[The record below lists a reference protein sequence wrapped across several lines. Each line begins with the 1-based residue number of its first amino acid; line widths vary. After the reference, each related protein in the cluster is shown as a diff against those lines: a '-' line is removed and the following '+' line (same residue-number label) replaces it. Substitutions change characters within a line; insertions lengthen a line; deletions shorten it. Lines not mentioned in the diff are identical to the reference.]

1 MERESESDTIHPN
14 ASEFKDYIE
23 NYAKVNGVQI
33 YYEFKNVSPKVKE
46 NENHPA
52 VLLVHGWTANR
63 LRLHPL
69 YLHFMNK
76 GAPVFRLD
84 LRGNGW
90 SQKEKINDFSML
102 KMAEDVEIFIK
113 QVICE
118 KYGFSSVILIGHS
131 MGGSICQKVATT
143 IPSSIKK
150 LILLSTSAY
159 WTGNLF
165 GKLKLGLYAIYYR
178 INYWNRYNGKKKG
191 HEIHGLE
198 HFPMWSDIYDLNGR
212 TLFTA
217 REATIQGIKSL
228 GSFDIR
234 KEIKTLQ
241 IPTLI
246 VVGADDIDAPPILS
260 QKIHELIPNSTL
272 VIIPGVNH
280 DVCIGK
286 PISLGKTIDKF
297 LENS

>member
-1 MERESESDTIHPN
+1 MERESDTIHPN
-14 ASEFKDYIE
+14 ASEDEDYVE
-23 NYAKVNGVQI
+23 NYAIVNGIQI
-33 YYEFKNVSPKVKE
+33 YYEFKNVPPDVKG
-46 NENHPA
+46 NETKTA

-63 LRLHPL
+63 LRLHPI
-69 YLHFMNK
+69 YLHFMQN
-76 GAPVFRLD
+76 GTPVFRLD
-84 LRGNGW
+84 LRGCGW
-90 SQKEKINDFSML
+90 SQKEKTNDFSML
-102 KMAEDVEIFIK
+102 KMAEDVEVFIK

-118 KYGFSSVILIGHS
+118 KYGFSSVILLGHS
-131 MGGSICQKVATT
+131 MGGSICMKAATT
-143 IPSSIKK
+143 IPSFIKR
-150 LILLSTSAY
+150 LILLSTSAF
-159 WTGNLF
+159 WTRNLF
-165 GKLKLGLYAIYYR
+165 GKFKLFLYKIYY
-178 INYWNRYNGKKKG
+178 NFKYWNRFNSKKLG

-198 HFPMWSDIYDLNGR
+198 HFPMWTNKYDLNGR

-234 KEIKTLQ
+234 KEIKALQ

-246 VVGADDIDAPPILS
+246 AVGADDIDAPPKFS

-272 VIIPGVNH
+272 VIIPDVNH

-286 PISLGKTIDKF
+286 PITLGKIIDNF

>member
-1 MERESESDTIHPN
+1 MERESDTIHPN
-14 ASEFKDYIE
+14 ASEFKDYVE
-23 NYAKVNGVQI
+23 NYADINGIQI
-33 YYEFKNVSPKVKE
+33 YYEFKNISPDVKE
-46 NENHPA
+46 NEKQSA

-69 YLHFMNK
+69 YLHFMQK
-76 GAPVFRLD
+76 GTPVFRLD

-90 SQKEKINDFSML
+90 SQKEAINDFSIQ
-102 KMAEDVEIFIK
+102 KMVEDVEQFIK

-143 IPSSIKK
+143 IPSYIKK
-150 LILLSTSAY
+150 LIIMSSSAF
-159 WTGNLF
+159 WIGNIF
-165 GKLKLGLYAIYYR
+165 GKLKLALYAIYYR
-178 INYWNRYNGKKKG
+178 INYWNRFNGKKQG
-191 HEIHGLE
+191 HKQHGLD
-198 HFPMWSDIYDLNGR
+198 HFPMWSNKYNIGGR

-234 KEIKTLQ
+234 KEIKTLK

-246 VVGADDIDAPPILS
+246 VVGADDTDAPPMLS
-260 QKIHELIPNSTL
+260 QKIHDLITNSTL

-280 DVCIGK
+280 DVAIGK
-286 PISLGKTIDKF
+286 PITLAKEIDNF
-297 LENS
+297 LDNS

>member
-1 MERESESDTIHPN
+1 MKRESDTIQPN
-14 ASEFKDYIE
+14 ASEYDNFVE
-23 NYAKVNGVQI
+23 NYATINGIQI
-33 YYEFKNVSPKVKE
+33 YYEYENVSPEVKE
-46 NENHPA
+46 NDKKSA

-69 YLHFMNK
+69 YLHFMDK
-76 GAPVFRLD
+76 GTPVFRLD

-90 SQKEKINDFSML
+90 SQKEKINDFSMQ
-102 KMAEDVEIFIK
+102 KMAEDIEIFIK
-113 QVICE
+113 QVIC
-118 KYGFSSVILIGHS
+118 KNFGFSSVILIGHS
-131 MGGSICQKVATT
+131 MGGSICMKVATT
-143 IPSSIKK
+143 IPSFIKK

-178 INYWNRYNGKKKG
+178 YNYWNRYNGKKQG
-191 HEIHGLE
+191 HELHGLE
-198 HFPMWSDIYDLNGR
+198 HFPMWSSNYDLNGR

-234 KEIKTLQ
+234 KEIKTLK

-246 VVGADDIDAPPILS
+246 VVGADDIDASPKLS

-272 VIIPGVNH
+272 VIIPDVNH
-280 DVCIGK
+280 DVAIGK
-286 PISLGKTIDKF
+286 PITLAKEIDNF

>member
-1 MERESESDTIHPN
+1 MERESDTIHPN

-33 YYEFKNVSPKVKE
+33 YYEFKNVSSKVKE
-46 NENHPA
+46 NENQHA
-52 VLLVHGWTANR
+52 VLLIHGWTANR

-69 YLHFMNK
+69 YLHFMDK
-76 GAPVFRLD
+76 GTPVFRLD

-90 SQKEKINDFSML
+90 SQKEKINDFSLL
-102 KMAEDVEIFIK
+102 KMAEDVEKFI
-113 QVICE
+113 QDVICE
-118 KYGFSSVILIGHS
+118 KYGFSSVVLIGHS
-131 MGGSICQKVATT
+131 MGGSICQKVAIT
-143 IPSSIKK
+143 IPSLIKN
-150 LILLSTSAY
+150 LILLSSSAF
-159 WTGNLF
+159 WTGNIF
-165 GKLKLGLYAIYYR
+165 GKLKLFLYMIYYK
-178 INYWNRYNGKKKG
+178 INYWNRFNGKKQG
-191 HEIHGLE
+191 HEQHGLE
-198 HFPMWSDIYDLNGR
+198 HFPMWSTIYDFNGR

-234 KEIKTLQ
+234 KEIKTLE

-246 VVGADDIDAPPILS
+246 VVGADDTDVPPILS
-260 QKIHELIPNSTL
+260 QKIHELIPNSKL

-286 PISLGKTIDKF
+286 PISLGKEIDKF